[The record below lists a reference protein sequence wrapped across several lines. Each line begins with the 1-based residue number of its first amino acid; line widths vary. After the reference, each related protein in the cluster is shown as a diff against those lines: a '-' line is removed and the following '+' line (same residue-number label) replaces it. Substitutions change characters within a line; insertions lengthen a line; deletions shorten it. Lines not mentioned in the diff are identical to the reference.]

1 MSFDAFWSASAKLRR
16 TMRAAP
22 EQLIQPRPGKEQLA
36 ERYWAQRSK
45 LLVANRHDTVAGR
58 LVAVYSE
65 LPSVGSAW
73 VPVAV
78 ANDDEAKSLC
88 AWWNSTP
95 TRMMLLNRRTKKL
108 TYPSWSLDQLRS
120 VPVPSPE
127 NPAWGDLLVA
137 YEQACDIE
145 LLPLRDGEQCEGRR
159 IIDNAAAQVLGVPE
173 STIADWRRRLAL
185 EPTISNRATEAVESE
200 ASQQSEAETHIG

>member
-1 MSFDAFWSASAKLRR
+1 
-16 TMRAAP
+16 MRAEP
-22 EQLIQPRPGKEQLA
+22 EQSIKPRSGKERLA
-36 ERYWAQRSK
+36 ERYWSQRSK

-65 LPSVGSAW
+65 SPSVGSAW

-78 ANDDEAKSLC
+78 TDDDEAKSLC
-88 AWWNSTP
+88 VWWNSTP

-120 VPVPSPE
+120 IPVPSPHG
-127 NPAWGDLLVA
+127 PGWDDLLAA

-145 LLPLRDGEQCEGRR
+145 LLPLRNGEQCEGRR
-159 IIDNAAAQVLGVPE
+159 IIDNAVARGLGVPE
-173 STIADWRRRLAL
+173 GTIADWRRRLAR
-185 EPTISNRATEAVESE
+185 EPTISNQPSN
-200 ASQQSEAETHIG
+200 

>member
-1 MSFDAFWSASAKLRR
+1 MSHHAFWSASAKLRR
-16 TMRAAP
+16 TMRASP
-22 EQLIQPRPGKEQLA
+22 EQPIESRVGKERLA
-36 ERYWAQRSK
+36 ERYWSQRSK

-65 LPSVGSAW
+65 SPSVGSAW

-78 ANDDEAKSLC
+78 ADDDEAKSLC

-120 VPVPSPE
+120 ILVPSRG
-127 NPAWGDLLVA
+127 NAGWDDLLA
-137 YEQACDIE
+137 AFELACDIE

-159 IIDNAAAQVLGVPE
+159 MIDNAAARVLGVPE
-173 STIADWRRRLAL
+173 STIADWLRRLAR
-185 EPTISNRATEAVESE
+185 EPTISNQPSN
-200 ASQQSEAETHIG
+200 